1 MLAGSATVLANRHR
15 PEILRPSTSRTLDG
29 NGADTVADVRTVE
42 ADPPWEGLQGNELYA
57 ACLQAARAG
66 DRAAMNRL
74 VVELSPLLW
83 HVARS
88 NGLDQH
94 AAEDV
99 VQSVWLALFSH
110 LRQLDDPRALAAW
123 LITTAR
129 REAQRVHGRK
139 VPPVPLTDEVAQ
151 TMLSTQPSP
160 DGEAVRSDRDRRLW
174 SAFTKLPQ
182 RCQELLRL
190 TVLAG
195 RTEYRLVAESLRMP
209 HGSIGPT
216 RGRCLNTIRD
226 LLEREGGT
234 A

>member
-1 MLAGSATVLANRHR
+1 MHSGCLLVLTERDTNG
-15 PEILRPSTSRTLDG
+15 ILRPPTSTAVDRS
-29 NGADTVADVRTVE
+29 GADTVADAQTVE

-57 ACLQAARAG
+57 ACLHAARAG

-74 VVELSPLLW
+74 VAELSPLLW

-88 NGLDQH
+88 NGLDRH

-99 VQSVWLALFSH
+99 VQTVWLALFSH
-110 LRQLDDPRALAAW
+110 LQQLNDPRALAAW

-139 VPPVPLTDEVAQ
+139 VPPVPLTDELAEN
-151 TMLSTQPSP
+151 MASDQPTP
-160 DGEAVRSDRDRRLW
+160 DGEALRSDRDRRLW

-182 RCQELLRL
+182 RCQELLKL

-195 RTEYRLVAESLRMP
+195 RTEYRLVADALRMP

-216 RGRCLNTIRD
+216 RGRCLIMMRG

>member
-1 MLAGSATVLANRHR
+1 
-15 PEILRPSTSRTLDG
+15 
-29 NGADTVADVRTVE
+29 
-42 ADPPWEGLQGNELYA
+42 
-57 ACLQAARAG
+57 
-66 DRAAMNRL
+66 
-74 VVELSPLLW
+74 
-83 HVARS
+83 
-88 NGLDQH
+88 
-94 AAEDV
+94 V